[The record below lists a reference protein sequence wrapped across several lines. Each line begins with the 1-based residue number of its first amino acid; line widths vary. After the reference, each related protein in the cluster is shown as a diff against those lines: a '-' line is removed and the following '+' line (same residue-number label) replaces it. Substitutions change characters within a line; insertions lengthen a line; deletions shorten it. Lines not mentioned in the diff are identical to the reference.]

1 MAVTTE
7 KSDQV
12 TNQEALPPVR
22 LNTDELGGRLRI
34 ARFSFTQGVAAGDAN
49 STVDLVKLPPGKTLT
64 ILKNLSRVACSA
76 FGAARLL
83 DIGHTGFTNLDGT
96 VVAAAADVLL
106 DGGDVSAIAELP
118 LGVGTNALTVTNSF
132 TINAKA
138 ATLIQAKVLAD
149 TIPAGAT
156 LTGYIV
162 YVED

>member
-12 TNQEALPPVR
+12 TDLEALPPVR
-22 LNTDELGGRLRI
+22 LNTNELAGRLRI
-34 ARFSFTQGVAAGDAN
+34 ARFSFTQGAAAGDAN
-49 STVDLVKLPPGKTLT
+49 STIDLVKMPVGKTVT

-106 DGGDVSAIAELP
+106 DGGDVSAIAELD
-118 LGVGTNALTVTNSF
+118 LGVGTNALTVTNTF
-132 TINAKA
+132 TINSRTA
-138 ATLIQAKVLAD
+138 ALIQAIVLAD

>member
-12 TNQEALPPVR
+12 TNQEASPPVR
-22 LNTDELGGRLRI
+22 LNTNELGGRLRI

-49 STVDLVKLPPGKTLT
+49 STIDLVKIPPGKTVT
-64 ILKNLSRVACSA
+64 ILKNLSRVVCSA

-106 DGGDVSAIAELP
+106 DGGDVSAIAELAM
-118 LGVGTNALTVTNSF
+118 GVGTNALTVVNSF
-132 TINAKA
+132 TINAKF
-138 ATLIQAKVLAD
+138 ATLLQAKVLAD

-156 LTGYIV
+156 LAGYFV

>member
-7 KSDQV
+7 NSDQID
-12 TNQEALPPVR
+12 NQEALPPVK
-22 LNTDELGGRLRI
+22 LNADELGGRLRI

-49 STVDLVKLPPGKTLT
+49 SLVNLVKLPPGKTVT

-83 DIGHTGFTNLDGT
+83 DIGHTGYTNLDGT

-118 LGVGTNALTVTNSF
+118 MGVGTNALTVTNTF
-132 TINAKA
+132 TINART
-138 ATLIQAKVLAD
+138 ATTIQAKVLAD

-156 LTGYIV
+156 LTGFIV